1 MSKIGVVHY
10 PATGHTYEMAEA
22 IVAGAKDA
30 GAEVGLCRVA
40 ELAPMRCSPA
50 GVTDPVQ
57 TVQHDVELLRS
68 STVLLTRSRRPGTST
83 TSTPA

>member
-1 MSKIGVVHY
+1 MSKIGVVQY

-40 ELAPMRCSPA
+40 ELAPDEVIPC
-50 GVTDPVQ
+50 GC
-57 TVQHDVELLRS
+57 H
-68 STVLLTRSRRPGTST
+68 RPGADRPTRR
-83 TSTPA
+83 